1 MSDIGGLVE
10 RLVGLGV
17 SISDASDVVAKAFA
31 AGAASAPHRT
41 PRKPKQLDLVPD
53 PPKRAT
59 RLPADFVCDM
69 AYAAAQGL
77 NPRIAA
83 REAERFRDF
92 WSAKPGKDGVKADWP
107 ATWRNWV
114 RSTADRMGAIPRPP
128 SPTGAS
134 GVDPRKLTADEWRPI
149 LAIYAKTSNWNPQ
162 YGPEPGLPGSLA
174 PSPRQSAFL

>member
-17 SISDASDVVAKAFA
+17 SVSDASDVVAKAFA
-31 AGAASAPHRT
+31 AGAASTPHR
-41 PRKPKQLDLVPD
+41 RKPKQLDLVPD

-59 RLPADFVCDM
+59 RLPADFVCDL
-69 AYAAAQGL
+69 AYAMVQGL
-77 NPRIAA
+77 NSRLAA

-92 WSAKPGKDGVKADWP
+92 WTAQPGQKGVKADWP

-114 RSTADRMGAIPRPP
+114 RSTADRLGAIPRAP
-128 SPTGAS
+128 SPSGAL
-134 GVDPRKLTADEWRPI
+134 GIDPKKLTPEEWRPI

-174 PSPRQSAFL
+174 PSVQQSTFL

>member
-1 MSDIGGLVE
+1 MNDIGGLVE

-31 AGAASAPHRT
+31 AGAASTGPAK
-41 PRKPKQLDLVPD
+41 RKPKQLDLVPD

-59 RLPADFVCDM
+59 RLPADFVCDL
-69 AYAAAQGL
+69 AYAKAQGL
-77 NPRIAA
+77 ADRIAA

-92 WSAKPGKDGVKADWP
+92 WAAKPGKDGVKADWP

-114 RSTADRMGAIPRPP
+114 RSTADRLGAIPRAP

-134 GVDPRKLTADEWRPI
+134 AIDPRKLTPEEWQPI
-149 LAIYAKTSNWNPQ
+149 LAIYSRTSNWNPA
-162 YGPEPGLPGSLA
+162 YGPEPGRPGSLA
-174 PSPRQSAFL
+174 PQQPTFL